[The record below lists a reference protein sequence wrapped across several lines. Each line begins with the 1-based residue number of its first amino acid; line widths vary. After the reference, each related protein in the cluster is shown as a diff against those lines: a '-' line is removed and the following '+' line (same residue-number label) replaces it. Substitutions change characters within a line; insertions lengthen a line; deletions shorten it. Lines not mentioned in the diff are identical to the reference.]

1 MTVSELYGKLN
12 ERIPTALSCSW
23 DNDGL
28 MCCPDSGRE
37 VKKVLLT
44 LDVTDGAIERAIE
57 GGYDMIISHHPFFFR
72 GLKAVTDTQPLGA
85 SAIRLIKAG
94 ISVASFHTRLD
105 AVAGGVNDTL
115 AALLGLRDCVPFG
128 NEGEEIGR
136 IGQLDGVS
144 LSELCERI
152 KAVTGAPFVLCADG
166 GRAPSRVAVLGGEGG
181 DDVGAAARAGADT
194 YISGRIGYHHMTD
207 ASGRGM
213 SLIEAGHFY
222 TENPVVAV
230 LAAKISAAFPEV
242 EVKIS
247 ESHRDCMKYY

>member
-44 LDVTDGAIERAIE
+44 LDVTDTAVEKAVS
-57 GGYDMIISHHPFFFR
+57 GGFDMIISHHPFFFK
-72 GLKAVTDTQPLGA
+72 GLKAVTDTQPL
-85 SAIRLIKAG
+85 SAAAIKLIKAG
-94 ISVASFHTRLD
+94 VSVASFHTRLD
-105 AVAGGVNDTL
+105 AVEGGVNDTL
-115 AALLGLRDCVPFG
+115 AALLGLENTRPFG

-136 IGQLDGVS
+136 IGELSGVT
-144 LSELCERI
+144 LSELCERV
-152 KAVTGAPFVLCADG
+152 KKVTGAPFVLCADG
-166 GRAPSRVAVLGGEGG
+166 GKEPNRVAILGGEGG

-207 ASGRGM
+207 AIGRGL
-213 SLIEAGHFY
+213 SLVEAGHFY
-222 TENPVVAV
+222 TEFPVCATLKKWLLEINPEIEIEVYNSNRIAV
-230 LAAKISAAFPEV
+230 
-242 EVKIS
+242 
-247 ESHRDCMKYY
+247 R

>member
-1 MTVSELYGKLN
+1 MTVNELYGILN
-12 ERIPTALSCSW
+12 RRIPPSLSCSW

-28 MCCPDSGRE
+28 MCCPDSSRE
-37 VKKVLLT
+37 VKRVLLT

-115 AALLGLRDCVPFG
+115 AALLGLCECQPFG

-136 IGQLDGVS
+136 IGHIDGVS
-144 LSELCERI
+144 LSELCERV

-166 GRAPSRVAVLGGEGG
+166 GKAPSRVAVLGGEGG

-222 TENPVVAV
+222 TEFPVCVTLKAWLSEIDPAIDV
-230 LAAKISAAFPEV
+230 EIFDSNTIAAK
-242 EVKIS
+242 
-247 ESHRDCMKYY
+247 